1 MQKIITLSLII
12 LFFSF
17 SNSQTIEKGTF
28 YSSISYNTSELNGM
42 MITELQ
48 TNANF
53 GAGINTEWTTD
64 ITFDGDSEDFFG
76 DEWFDHDEEKNSNSS
91 FGLSANFGSFIIDG
105 VLVGI
110 GLNYGRFN
118 YKNEST
124 YNTSQSVNLNGYITT
139 VNSDLTSTSQSI
151 FSSIAFQPF
160 VRYYIPINVSSI
172 FVGTSFSVGQIK
184 YKDIY
189 TTDYDQPSFNDI
201 YGNAV
206 FEDYSNIEEDDYE
219 EPNPYRFKKLGFEA
233 GLSLS
238 VLKKENLSINFEPSI
253 KLSLNKYKQEREDYY
268 IGYDNILNQSIY
280 EDGDYIVSSNSL
292 QFNTSISINF

>member
-28 YSSISYNTSELNGM
+28 YSSISYNTSELNGIM
-42 MITELQ
+42 DVTEFQ

-53 GAGINTEWTTD
+53 GAGINTEWITD
-64 ITFDGDSEDFFG
+64 VTFDGDSEDFYG
-76 DEWFDHDEEKNSNSS
+76 DEWFDDDKEKDSRSS

-105 VLVGI
+105 VLAGI

-118 YKNEST
+118 YKTEST
-124 YNTSQSVNLNGYITT
+124 YNTSQTGATGLGMFSTYY
-139 VNSDLTSTSQSI
+139 SDVTSTSQNT

-172 FVGTSFSVGQIK
+172 FVGTSFSFGQMK
-184 YKDIY
+184 YEYIY
-189 TTDYDQPSFNDI
+189 TNDYDQATFADF
-201 YGNAV
+201 YGNLI

-233 GLSLS
+233 GISLAI
-238 VLKKENLSINFEPSI
+238 VKKENLSINFEPSV
-253 KLSLNKYKQEREDYY
+253 KLSLNKYKQERSMYMDMYV
-268 IGYDNILNQSIY
+268 
-280 EDGDYIVSSNSL
+280 DGDYIVSSNSL
-292 QFNTSISINF
+292 NFNTSISINF